1 MPWVAADTVEVAFQ
15 SIRASKLRA
24 ALTMLGIIIGV
35 AAVITMVALGT
46 GAQRAID
53 ERIAALGSQLL
64 SIYEGQRYVRG
75 VASESGAPLSVDDAR
90 ALSRDAPLIGEV
102 VPQMQELLQ
111 LEYGNQNVNINVLG
125 TTPNY
130 GEVHNHR
137 VELGRMFTAG
147 DDEARRRTAVLG
159 SALPEMLGSQ
169 GAAILGRTVFIRGIP
184 FEVVGVLEE
193 KGSQGSW
200 WNPDEQVLIPLLTAR
215 YRVFGSD
222 RLRSISIQVA
232 DGVPLEQGMVDAERV
247 LRREHRIPPGGEND
261 FRIRN
266 RQELLTTQQEA
277 SQVLTT
283 LLASIAGVSLLV
295 GGIGIM
301 NIMLVSVAER
311 TREIGIRK
319 ALGATRANVL
329 MQFLVEA
336 LVLCLVGGVLGVVL
350 GGAGSMA
357 LARFAGWNTFVSPG
371 AVALAFAFS
380 GAVGIFF
387 GIWPAR
393 RAASLHPI
401 EALRYE

>member
-64 SIYEGQRYVRG
+64 SIYPGQHYVRG
-75 VASESGAPLSVDDAR
+75 VASDSGAPLIVDDAR
-90 ALSRDAPLIGEV
+90 ALARDAALIGEV
-102 VPQMQELLQ
+102 VPEMQEVLQ
-111 LEYGNQNVNINVLG
+111 VEHGSQNVSVNVLG

-147 DDEARRRTAVLG
+147 DDEARRRTAVIG
-159 SALPEMLGSQ
+159 SALPEMLGTDA
-169 GAAILGRTVFIRGIP
+169 AAILGQTIFVRGIP

-193 KGSQGSW
+193 KGSEGSW
-200 WNPDEQVLIPLLTAR
+200 WNPDERVMVPLLTAR
-215 YRVFGSD
+215 YRLFGSD

-247 LRREHRIPPGGEND
+247 LRREHRVPPGGEND

-319 ALGATRANVL
+319 ALGATRMNVL

-336 LVLCLVGGVLGVVL
+336 LVLCLVGGLLGVVL
-350 GGAGSMA
+350 GGAGSLA